1 MPQDC
6 PLDIKQQAHCVKF
19 TVKRPIQAQHL
30 RFQLFEQ
37 ITKMWAQRG
46 RGGRPGRRGQP
57 GGAGGQQ
64 VGAEFRAFVRR
75 WHRSMAVGL
84 VALNV
89 AVSALAQTPPT
100 TSIIEARDALRLKDR
115 KKLAA
120 LTATAIDLRDP
131 LASWIGYFDIGLRLA
146 EVSQPELDAFYARF
160 PGTYA
165 EDRLRNDWLLELGRR
180 RDWKNFGVDHPRYLM
195 RDDKEV
201 ACYALL
207 TGHLSGK
214 RVTEAARAAWLAQK
228 DGDEGCQLLAS
239 SLFDAKLLKPD
250 DVWLKLRLSAEALRP
265 RAVKQAGALL
275 GRPVEL
281 ALVELQDNAAKY
293 LARKANVA
301 SRSQAELATLSLMR
315 VAATDPAQAAD
326 LLSSRWERLLPADLG
341 AWAWGQ
347 VGRQAG
353 FKLQPEASD
362 YFERALKLHGKS
374 TRHPEWSDETLAW
387 AARAGLRSARWPQV
401 LKAINLLSVSEQRE
415 PTWGYWRARALLATA
430 ADGPPGEAIRAEAR
444 ALLLPIT
451 QPLAAPLTFYG
462 RLAAEELGQTA
473 VLPPTPSALTPAE
486 RAQAQANP
494 GLNRAL
500 LLIAAGLRN
509 EGVREWNFSLR
520 GMTERELLAAA
531 QEACE
536 REIWDRCIN
545 TSDRTRTEVD
555 LAQRFPTPF
564 RAELLAKAREVGVD
578 PAYVYGLIRQE
589 SRFVTDARSHVG
601 ASGLMQVMPAT
612 AKWTAKKVGIPF
624 RPEQMTDSGFNM
636 SIGTRYLK
644 LVLDDFGGSM
654 AMAAAA
660 YNAGP
665 SRPRR
670 WREGPLLD
678 AAIWAEN
685 IPFNETRDYV
695 KKVLVNTTIYAQL
708 LGSNDTSLRARL
720 GRQIGPRT
728 SGGDIVPTE
737 IP

>member
-1 MPQDC
+1 MP
-6 PLDIKQQAHCVKF
+6 
-19 TVKRPIQAQHL
+19 
-30 RFQLFEQ
+30 
-37 ITKMWAQRG
+37 
-46 RGGRPGRRGQP
+46 
-57 GGAGGQQ
+57 
-64 VGAEFRAFVRR
+64 
-75 WHRSMAVGL
+75 
-84 VALNV
+84 
-89 AVSALAQTPPT
+89 
-100 TSIIEARDALRLKDR
+100 KDR

-120 LTATAIDLRDP
+120 LTATAIEQRDP
-131 LASWIGYFDIGLRLA
+131 LASWIAYFDIGLRLS
-146 EVSQPELDAFYARF
+146 EVSQPDLDAFYARF
-160 PGTYA
+160 PGSYV

-180 RDWKNFGVDHPRYLM
+180 RDWKNFAADHPRFLM

-201 ACYALL
+201 SCYALL
-207 TGHLSGK
+207 TEHLSGK

-228 DGDEGCQLLAS
+228 DGDDGCQLLAS
-239 SLFDAKLLKPD
+239 TLFDAKLFKPE

-265 RAVKQAGALL
+265 RAVKQAAALL

-281 ALVELQDNAAKY
+281 ALGTVQDNAATY

-301 SRSQAELATLSLMR
+301 SRSQAELATLTLMR
-315 VAATDPAQAAD
+315 VAANDPAQAAD
-326 LLSSRWERLLPADLG
+326 LLSGRWERLLPADLA

-347 VGRQAG
+347 VGRQAA
-353 FKLQPEASD
+353 FKLLPEASD
-362 YFERALKLHGKS
+362 YFERALKLHGK
-374 TRHPEWSDETLAW
+374 TRNAAGHPEWSDDTLAW
-387 AARAGLRSARWPQV
+387 AARAGLRSERWPQV
-401 LKAINLLSVSEQRE
+401 LKAISLLSPAEQRE

-444 ALLLPIT
+444 GLLLPLT
-451 QPLAAPLTFYG
+451 QALGAPLTFYG
-462 RLAAEELGQTA
+462 RLAAEDLGQTPQ
-473 VLPPTPSALTPAE
+473 LPPMPLALTPAE
-486 RAQAQANP
+486 RAQAQAHP

-509 EGVREWNFSLR
+509 EGVREWNFALR
-520 GMTERELLAAA
+520 GMGERELLAAA
-531 QEACE
+531 QEACQ

-545 TSDRTRTEVD
+545 TSDRTRSEVD
-555 LAQRFPTPF
+555 LAQRFPTPH
-564 RAELLAKAREVGVD
+564 RTELLAKAREVGVD

-589 SRFVTDARSHVG
+589 SRFVTDARSTVG

-612 AKWTAKKVGIPF
+612 AKWTAKKAGIPF
-624 RPEQMTDSGFNM
+624 RPEQMNDSAFNM

-708 LGSNDTSLRARL
+708 LGSNDPSLRARL
-720 GRQIGPRT
+720 GRQIGPKAPGT
-728 SGGDIVPTE
+728 DIVTTE
-737 IP
+737 TP

>member
-1 MPQDC
+1 M
-6 PLDIKQQAHCVKF
+6 V
-19 TVKRPIQAQHL
+19 
-30 RFQLFEQ
+30 
-37 ITKMWAQRG
+37 
-46 RGGRPGRRGQP
+46 
-57 GGAGGQQ
+57 
-64 VGAEFRAFVRR
+64 
-75 WHRSMAVGL
+75 VGL
-84 VALNV
+84 VGLNV
-89 AVSALAQTPPT
+89 AFGALAQGST
-100 TSIIEARDALRLKDR
+100 TSIVEARDALRLKDR

-120 LTATAIDLRDP
+120 LTATAIEQRDP
-131 LASWIGYFDIGLRLA
+131 LASWIAYFDIGLRLA

-160 PGTYA
+160 PGTYM

-180 RDWKNFGVDHPRYLM
+180 RDWKNFAADHPRYLM

-207 TGHLSGK
+207 TEHLNGK
-214 RVTEAARAAWLAQK
+214 KITEAARAAWLSQK
-228 DGDEGCQLLAS
+228 DGDDGCQLLAS
-239 SLFDAKLLKPD
+239 TLFDAKLLKPE

-281 ALVELQDNAAKY
+281 ALAELQDNAGRY
-293 LARKANVA
+293 LAKKANVA
-301 SRSQAELATLSLMR
+301 SRSQAELATLTLMR
-315 VAATDPAQAAD
+315 VAASDPAQAAD
-326 LLSSRWERLLPADLG
+326 LLTGRWERLLPADLA

-353 FKLQPEASD
+353 FKLAPEASD
-362 YFERALKLHGKS
+362 YFERALKLHGK
-374 TRHPEWSDETLAW
+374 TKNTAGHPEWSDDTLAW
-387 AARAGLRSARWPQV
+387 AARAGLRSERWPQV
-401 LKAINLLSVSEQRE
+401 LKAISLLSANEQRE
-415 PTWGYWRARALLATA
+415 PVWGYWRARALLASA
-430 ADGPPGEAIRAEAR
+430 AEGPPGEAIRAEAR
-444 ALLLPIT
+444 SLLLPIT

-462 RLAAEELGQTA
+462 RLAAEDLGVTPA
-473 VLPPTPSALTPAE
+473 LPTMPLPLTPAE

-509 EGVREWNFSLR
+509 EGVREWNFALR
-520 GMTERELLAAA
+520 GMGERELLAAA
-531 QEACE
+531 QEACQ

-545 TSDRTRTEVD
+545 TSDRTRAEVD
-555 LAQRFPTPF
+555 LAQRFPTPY

-589 SRFVTDARSHVG
+589 SRFVTDARSSVG

-624 RPEQMTDSGFNM
+624 RPEQMADSGFNM

-708 LGSNDTSLRARL
+708 LGAGDTSLRARL

-728 SGGDIVPTE
+728 SGTDIVPTE
-737 IP
+737 TP

>member
-1 MPQDC
+1 MPG
-6 PLDIKQQAHCVKF
+6 DIKQQACCVKF
-19 TVKRPIQAQHL
+19 TLKRPIQAQHL

-37 ITKMWAQRG
+37 ITKMGAQRGHGGRRG
-46 RGGRPGRRGQP
+46 RGGQP
-57 GGAGGQQ
+57 SGAGGKQ
-64 VGAEFRAFVRR
+64 VGAEFRTFVRR
-75 WHRSMAVGL
+75 WHGAMTVGL

-89 AVSALAQTPPT
+89 AFGALAQTPPT
-100 TSIIEARDALRLKDR
+100 TSIIEARDALRVKDR
-115 KKLAA
+115 LKLAA
-120 LTATAIDLRDP
+120 LTATAIQQRDP
-131 LASWIGYFDIGLRLA
+131 LASWVGYFDIGLRLA

-180 RDWKNFGVDHPRYLM
+180 RDWKNFAVDHPRFLM

-207 TGHLSGK
+207 TEHLNGK

-228 DGDEGCQLLAS
+228 DGDDGCQLLAS
-239 SLFDAKLLKPD
+239 TLFDARLFKPD

-301 SRSQAELATLSLMR
+301 SRSQAELATLTLMR

-326 LLSSRWERLLPADLG
+326 LLTGRWERLLPADLA

-347 VGRQAG
+347 VGRQAA
-353 FKLQPEASD
+353 FKLLLEASD
-362 YFERALKLHGKS
+362 YFERGLKLHGKS
-374 TRHPEWSDETLAW
+374 SRHPEWSDETLAW

-401 LKAINLLSVSEQRE
+401 LKAISLLSAGEQRD

-444 ALLLPIT
+444 GLLVPIT
-451 QPLAAPLTFYG
+451 QQPAAPLTFYG
-462 RLAAEELGQTA
+462 RLAAEDLGETPQ
-473 VLPPTPSALTPAE
+473 LPPTPQSLTPAE
-486 RAQAQANP
+486 RAQAQAHP

-520 GMTERELLAAA
+520 GMSERELMAAA
-531 QEACE
+531 QEACQ

-545 TSDRTRTEVD
+545 TSDRTRAEVD
-555 LAQRFPTPF
+555 LAQRYPTPF
-564 RAELLAKAREVGVD
+564 RADLLAKAREVGVD

-589 SRFVTDARSHVG
+589 SRFVTDARSSVG
-601 ASGLMQVMPAT
+601 AAGLMQVMPAT
-612 AKWTAKKVGIPF
+612 AKWTAKKMGIPF
-624 RPEQMTDSGFNM
+624 RPELMADSGFNM

-695 KKVLVNTTIYAQL
+695 KKVLVNTSVYAQL
-708 LGSNDTSLRARL
+708 LGSNDPSLRTRL
-720 GRQIGPRT
+720 GRQIGPRN
-728 SGGDIVPTE
+728 SGDTAPTE
-737 IP
+737 TP

>member
-1 MPQDC
+1 M
-6 PLDIKQQAHCVKF
+6 
-19 TVKRPIQAQHL
+19 
-30 RFQLFEQ
+30 
-37 ITKMWAQRG
+37 TKMWAQRG
-46 RGGRPGRRGQP
+46 HGGRRS
-57 GGAGGQQ
+57 GGGEPDCAGGEQL
-64 VGAEFRAFVRR
+64 GAKFRTCLKR
-75 WHRSMAVGL
+75 WHKAMTVGL
-84 VALNV
+84 VVLNV
-89 AVSALAQTPPT
+89 AASAPAQTPPIT
-100 TSIIEARDALRLKDR
+100 TPAIVEARDALRLKDR

-120 LTATAIDLRDP
+120 LTATAIEQRDP
-131 LASWIGYFDIGLRLA
+131 LASWISYFDIGLRLA

-180 RDWKNFGVDHPRYLM
+180 RDWKNFAVDHPRFLM

-207 TGHLSGK
+207 NGK

-228 DGDEGCQLLAS
+228 DGDDGCQLLAS
-239 SLFDAKLLKPD
+239 TLFDAKIFKPE

-265 RAVKQAGALL
+265 RAVKQAAALL

-281 ALVELQDNAAKY
+281 ALTETLDNAAKY

-301 SRSQAELATLSLMR
+301 SRSHAELATLTLMR

-326 LLSSRWERLLPADLG
+326 LLAGRWERLLPADLA

-353 FKLQPEASD
+353 FKLLPEASD
-362 YFERALKLHGKS
+362 YFERALKLHGKTS
-374 TRHPEWSDETLAW
+374 RHPEWSDETLAW
-387 AARAGLRSARWPQV
+387 AARAGLRSERWPQV
-401 LKAINLLSVSEQRE
+401 LKAISLLSAAEQRE

-430 ADGPPGEAIRAEAR
+430 AEGPPGEAIRAEAR
-444 ALLLPIT
+444 GLLLPIT
-451 QPLAAPLTFYG
+451 QPLGAPLTFYG
-462 RLAAEELGQTA
+462 RLAAEDLGQTPQ
-473 VLPPTPSALTPAE
+473 LPPVPQALTPAE

-531 QEACE
+531 QEACQ

-545 TSDRTRTEVD
+545 TSDRTRAEVD
-555 LAQRFPTPF
+555 LAQRFPTPY

-589 SRFVTDARSHVG
+589 SRFVTDARSSVG

-624 RPEQMTDSGFNM
+624 RPELMADSGFNM

-695 KKVLVNTTIYAQL
+695 QKVLVNTTIYAPL
-708 LGSNDTSLRARL
+708 LGSNDPSLRTRL
-720 GRQIGPRT
+720 GRQIGPRS
-728 SGGDIVPTE
+728 SGTDIIPTE
-737 IP
+737 TP